1 LTVGSE
7 SVGLLVDGVS
17 EVLRVSAADVE
28 PPSATTT
35 GDGPTA
41 VLGVAK
47 LGERLVL
54 LLDLDA
60 VLGGPAIYS
69 QQPRLEAPAA

>member
-1 LTVGSE
+1 
-7 SVGLLVDGVS
+7 VS

-35 GDGPTA
+35 SNGPTA

-60 VLGGPAIYS
+60 ALVGAAIDL
-69 QQPRLEAPAA
+69 QPPPQLAAPAA

>member
-1 LTVGSE
+1 
-7 SVGLLVDGVS
+7 VS
-17 EVLRVSAADVE
+17 EVLRVSTTDVE
-28 PPSATTT
+28 PPSPTTT
-35 GDGPTA
+35 GGGPTA

-60 VLGGPAIYS
+60 ALVGAAIDYQAS
-69 QQPRLEAPAA
+69 PDMAAPVA